1 MFKNILVPL
10 DRSPFSDVCLQYA
23 MWLANLFKAKLHG
36 QHVVDLIAL
45 EGPIVHDISGSMGF
59 EPYMNLSEKMR
70 EVLYARGKEIVG
82 EFGRK
87 CEESNIKYE
96 TYIDT
101 GIIANEICGRAKTS
115 DLIILGQKGLN
126 ARFDRG
132 LLGSVSDAVIR
143 KSQKPIFLSPSTYR
157 KISKV
162 LLCYDGSAYASE
174 AMQIAAEFSTVA
186 GTEMH
191 ILTVGKDA
199 EEGKK
204 KLEDSK
210 KYIDSYGIEPVFSFV
225 EGNPNEII
233 VSFSEKEEI
242 DLVFMGAYGH
252 SRIIEMVLGSTTEY
266 VLRNIQCPV
275 IIKR

>member
-10 DRSPFSDVCLQYA
+10 DRSTFSDICLQYA

-210 KYIDSYGIEPVFSFV
+210 KYIESYGIEPVFSFV

>member
-10 DRSPFSDVCLQYA
+10 DRSTFSDICLQYA

-186 GTEMH
+186 GTKMH

>member
-10 DRSPFSDVCLQYA
+10 DRSPFSDICLQYA

-186 GTEMH
+186 GTKMH